1 MSPPLSD
8 GPSHHLYQ
16 IDETTVSVSLQEPDP
31 SAHVPEALV
40 HDLWRYQRFD
50 AEALTTTD
58 GEPVRIL
65 QTGRPNTD
73 AGPDFV
79 NAHVRIGSMDWRG
92 HVEIHRTSG
101 DWFAHDH
108 HTDARYD
115 SVILHVTLHADVW
128 TGGLLRA
135 DETTLPEIVLY
146 PRLESP
152 LRELLHNFRTRHD
165 EDALP
170 CASRWS
176 DVTDETK
183 HKWIDELARERLA
196 AKQSRLARQSDRTLV
211 ERLHERLFAGL
222 GYAKNDEPMSMLAR
236 RLPPRLVQSIDDPRN
251 REALHLGVA
260 GLLPKPKDLLDTDR
274 ETADYAMEL
283 RDRFRRLRV
292 QFDVPTMDR
301 TSWTF
306 FRLRPNNFPPLR
318 IAQAAAWYEEGG
330 LLAEEPL
337 KTLRSAL
344 AEEHAPKALRD
355 RLSATPSAFWRT
367 HYHLTKAA
375 SEHDPSLG
383 PSRTDTLLV
392 NAVLPIL
399 LLDAQRQEKP
409 SQRRAAIHVL
419 QAIGASKDR
428 VVRRF
433 EKLGTSPD
441 SAFEAQGLHQL
452 YREYCT
458 EGGCLECHIGRSLL
472 NS

>member
-1 MSPPLSD
+1 MSHGTSE
-8 GPSHHLYQ
+8 GPSHQLYQ
-16 IDETTVSVSLQEPDP
+16 IDDATVSVSLQEPDP
-31 SAHVPEALV
+31 SVQVPEALV
-40 HDLWRYQRFD
+40 QDLWRYQRFD
-50 AEALTTTD
+50 ADALTTTD
-58 GEPVRIL
+58 GDPVRIL
-65 QTGRPNTD
+65 QTGRRNTD

-92 HVEIHRTSG
+92 HVEIHTTSG

-108 HTDARYD
+108 HTDPRYD
-115 SVILHVTLHADVW
+115 SVVLHVTLHADVW

-152 LRELLHNFRTRHD
+152 LRQLLHNFHTRQD
-165 EDALP
+165 ESALA
-170 CASRWS
+170 CAARWT
-176 DVTDETK
+176 DVAEETK
-183 HKWIDELARERLA
+183 QKWIDELARERLS
-196 AKQSRLARQSDRTLV
+196 AKRDRLAAQSDRTLV

-222 GYAKNDEPMSMLAR
+222 GYAKNDDPMSTLAR
-236 RLPPRLVQSIDDPRN
+236 RLPPGLVQTVDDPRN

-260 GLLPKPKDLLDTDR
+260 GLLPEPKELLDADR
-274 ETADYAMEL
+274 DTADYAMEL

-318 IAQAAAWYEEGG
+318 IVQAAAWYETNG
-330 LLAEEPL
+330 LLADEPL
-337 KTLRSAL
+337 ETLRSAL
-344 AEEHAPKALRD
+344 GEEDAHQALRE
-355 RLSATPSAFWRT
+355 RLSATPVPFWRT

-392 NAVLPIL
+392 NAVIPIL
-399 LLDAQRQEKP
+399 LLDAQRRQEP
-409 SQRRAAIHVL
+409 SQRRAAIQVL
-419 QAIGASKDR
+419 QSLTASRDS

-433 EKLGTSPD
+433 EELGTSPN

-458 EGGCLECHIGRSLL
+458 EGGCLNCHIGQALL